1 MCRQQD
7 SNVLTW
13 ASTAPVATTPK
24 SPDIREKGSRRRRL
38 WELPQMCHCP
48 VIGVCL
54 PLDALRKIVQ
64 RHLLPKSPADDYDI
78 HVAAVGHCDRRTPLS
93 EQLHEELERRYQLVV
108 RQYRQFRDEPALEE
122 AWQAAVKNGEAAAS
136 LWAVLTHPQAG
147 IALLERIIHTM
158 HMLQHQ
164 AGAATRVDLAAYRAL
179 QQENQTLCE
188 SLRAETDRHL
198 RQIAERD
205 RRLEQAEQE
214 LARLRTEAAGKDSLI
229 FSLKSTVADLHAVM
243 PDAAGIKRV
252 RAELDELRSYCQGL
266 ERRLRKEAQ
275 PAPCSQSAVAPAA
288 EVGMRDL
295 LPVEETAVVV
305 ERHLGN
311 RTVLC
316 VGGRVRSITEVRSL
330 IEGAG
335 GQFAYH
341 DGGFENNLHQ
351 LDSTLAAADLVI
363 CQTGC
368 ISHNAY
374 WRVKTHCK
382 RTGKRCVF
390 VEAPGRAGL
399 LKHLN
404 ELAEVSPASS
414 GESDL

>member
-1 MCRQQD
+1 MCEHQD
-7 SNVLTW
+7 NVLTW
-13 ASTAPVATTPK
+13 GMRSTTTPAT
-24 SPDIREKGSRRRRL
+24 PPEIRGKGSRRRRL

-54 PLDALRKIVQ
+54 PLDVLRRIVQ
-64 RHLLPKSPADDYDI
+64 RHLASKSLVDDYDI
-78 HVAAVGHCDRRTPLS
+78 HVAAVGHCDRRSALS

-108 RQYRQFRDEPALEE
+108 RQYRLLRDEPALED
-122 AWQAAVKNGEAAAS
+122 AWQTAVKNGEAAAS

-147 IALLERIIHTM
+147 IGLIERIIHTM

-164 AGAATRVDLAAYRAL
+164 AGAATRIDLAAHRSL
-179 QQENQTLCE
+179 QLENQN
-188 SLRAETDRHL
+188 LREASCIDAERHA

-205 RRLEQAEQE
+205 RRLENAEQE
-214 LARLRTEAAGKDSLI
+214 LVRLRLEVAGKDSLI
-229 FSLKSTVADLHAVM
+229 LSLKATVADLHVLM
-243 PDAAGIKRV
+243 PDAAGIR
-252 RAELDELRSYCQGL
+252 RIRDELGALRAHSQEL
-266 ERRLRKEAQ
+266 ERRLRRE
-275 PAPCSQSAVAPAA
+275 SAVTQEREPVVA
-288 EVGMRDL
+288 
-295 LPVEETAVVV
+295 PVEVIARDVIPDEAVSV
-305 ERHLGN
+305 ECHLGN
-311 RTVLC
+311 RMVLC
-316 VGGRVRSITEVRSL
+316 VGGRTRAITEVRDL
-330 IEGAG
+330 VEGAG

-399 LKHLN
+399 LRHFS
-404 ELAEVSPASS
+404 ELTGTTVDEEVS
-414 GESDL
+414 